1 MSMELQSM
9 MENGF
14 SIYYGELEKMSL
26 VERYKLRRSLF
37 HLNVDDELFLSLV
50 NDFARKRHL
59 AEEYDDG
66 NNLAVVGR
74 FCGTHIWSFRDN
86 TFRTIYGT
94 QWRLFK
100 QDYEVLASIKDYNLD
115 PDQFWYLLL
124 FCKKY
129 VDKLTTNLSIFRPSV
144 DEELN
149 TIVAAINGMAF
160 NSSDWTTAYPK
171 EMGKLEVT
179 ISGKKKCVITGH
191 NTLHLLS
198 ELISNF
204 QNKYHTEVEEFHLYS
219 HFDKESEKE
228 MRWEY
233 LNGKECLSEEEKVE
247 LQTIEKDI
255 VIGVDTDGL
264 YNERSDYQKIAL
276 FKYFIIDYLNRAEPK
291 KQNIDVY
298 YDYKKGYATINN
310 KLFLISKLIKYIYNY
325 GIKWSG
331 VDLKKLYNNRDCL
344 KNNIKDYDIRTENDV
359 ERYLK
364 SLTDKRHLK
373 P

>member
-1 MSMELQSM
+1 MEFKDAFMLLKAIEKTCKDIYDAKSEIIVRQL
-9 MENGF
+9 ENSTDRQYKGKYGLF
-14 SIYYGELEKMSL
+14 SLKTNNAKTIK
-26 VERYKLRRSLF
+26 
-37 HLNVDDELFLSLV
+37 
-50 NDFARKRHL
+50 
-59 AEEYDDG
+59 EY
-66 NNLAVVGR
+66 
-74 FCGTHIWSFRDN
+74 T
-86 TFRTIYGT
+86 
-94 QWRLFK
+94 
-100 QDYEVLASIKDYNLD
+100 
-115 PDQFWYLLL
+115 
-124 FCKKY
+124 
-129 VDKLTTNLSIFRPSV
+129 
-144 DEELN
+144 
-149 TIVAAINGMAF
+149 
-160 NSSDWTTAYPK
+160 
-171 EMGKLEVT
+171 
-179 ISGKKKCVITGH
+179 
-191 NTLHLLS
+191 
-198 ELISNF
+198 
-204 QNKYHTEVEEFHLYS
+204 
-219 HFDKESEKE
+219 
-228 MRWEY
+228 
-233 LNGKECLSEEEKVE
+233 EEEKVE